1 MNKLTAIFVA
11 SVSALIITG
20 CEPPY
25 IVDEILLQE
34 DRVSLVQNGAIVFE
48 YDGNTCQLSYNAK
61 RNEYRAMDDDMANY
75 FVFKTDSDL
84 SDLGQEVTAELEY
97 TTTDD
102 VVVEQ
107 GLVFKVE
114 RLNQSTGMI
123 WLWCNARKI
132 GVVVRKI

>member
-1 MNKLTAIFVA
+1 
-11 SVSALIITG
+11 
-20 CEPPY
+20 
-25 IVDEILLQE
+25 
-34 DRVSLVQNGAIVFE
+34 
-48 YDGNTCQLSYNAK
+48 
-61 RNEYRAMDDDMANY
+61 MANY

-114 RLNQSTGMI
+114 RLDQSTGMI